1 MTVVGGRR
9 GGEVAAWEKV
19 ERHVDE
25 VGVSG
30 CSNSYDHKEREC
42 AAASGRQR
50 RVEEDRET

>member
-9 GGEVAAWEKV
+9 GGEVAAWEMV

-50 RVEEDRET
+50 RVEEHREM